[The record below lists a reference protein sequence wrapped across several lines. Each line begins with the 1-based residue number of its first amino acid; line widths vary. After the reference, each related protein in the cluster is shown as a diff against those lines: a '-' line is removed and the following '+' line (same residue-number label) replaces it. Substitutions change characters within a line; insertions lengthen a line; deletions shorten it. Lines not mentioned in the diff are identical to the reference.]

1 MLASVSTEY
10 RGWPGQWPG
19 IMITVADMMMGDP
32 TPDIIWASEEY
43 HDKETDIAL
52 QCILVSPPTPGLGSS
67 VIMMAA
73 AATLT
78 ATARERPGP
87 TVTQSDLAPRPG
99 ALRMPRRHS
108 GRSGHR

>member
-1 MLASVSTEY
+1 
-10 RGWPGQWPG
+10 
-19 IMITVADMMMGDP
+19 MITVADMMMGDP

-87 TVTQSDLAPRPG
+87 TQTDLAPR